1 MKNKIL
7 ILIGT
12 RPEAIKMC
20 PLILELRKS
29 EFFELL
35 VCASGQHTEMIK
47 QVTDVFSVKVD
58 FELNSLLKN
67 QSLSELSTKI
77 MFKFSELLEKLR
89 PSLVMV
95 HGDTATTA
103 IGALAAYYNK
113 IKIGHVEAGLRTGDI
128 YFPWP
133 EEGNRKMVTAISRY
147 HFAPTTRA
155 KEKLLSENVRSDTIS
170 VTGNTVIDA
179 LLYVNAQ
186 IDNDLK
192 LKTNFA
198 NKFSFLDKHKK
209 IILVTCHRREN
220 HGQGI
225 INLCDAIEVLLSK
238 NNDIQFVLPVHPNP
252 EVSRVIYKKL
262 SKLLNINLIQPLSY
276 VAFIWLMKQANLV
289 ISDSGGIQEEA
300 PALGKPVLLLRNET
314 ERPEAVEAG
323 TVKLIGCS
331 KENIIFNVELLLNN
345 TNEYQKMAD
354 ASNPYGD
361 GTASKKIRTFLENNL

>member
-113 IKIGHVEAGLRTGDI
+113 IKIVYYLP
-128 YFPWP
+128 F
-133 EEGNRKMVTAISRY
+133 
-147 HFAPTTRA
+147 
-155 KEKLLSENVRSDTIS
+155 KL
-170 VTGNTVIDA
+170 
-179 LLYVNAQ
+179 
-186 IDNDLK
+186 
-192 LKTNFA
+192 
-198 NKFSFLDKHKK
+198 
-209 IILVTCHRREN
+209 
-220 HGQGI
+220 
-225 INLCDAIEVLLSK
+225 
-238 NNDIQFVLPVHPNP
+238 
-252 EVSRVIYKKL
+252 
-262 SKLLNINLIQPLSY
+262 
-276 VAFIWLMKQANLV
+276 
-289 ISDSGGIQEEA
+289 
-300 PALGKPVLLLRNET
+300 
-314 ERPEAVEAG
+314 
-323 TVKLIGCS
+323 
-331 KENIIFNVELLLNN
+331 
-345 TNEYQKMAD
+345 
-354 ASNPYGD
+354 
-361 GTASKKIRTFLENNL
+361 